1 MEPYIHVKVFMY
13 VLWLFE
19 VIARPSIFNIKFLYL
34 ELATILKYMPM
45 LIFLSVMFFPLK
57 YFSIKF

>member
-19 VIARPSIFNIKFLYL
+19 VIARPSIFNIKLIYL
-34 ELATILKYMPM
+34 ELATILK
-45 LIFLSVMFFPLK
+45 
-57 YFSIKF
+57 